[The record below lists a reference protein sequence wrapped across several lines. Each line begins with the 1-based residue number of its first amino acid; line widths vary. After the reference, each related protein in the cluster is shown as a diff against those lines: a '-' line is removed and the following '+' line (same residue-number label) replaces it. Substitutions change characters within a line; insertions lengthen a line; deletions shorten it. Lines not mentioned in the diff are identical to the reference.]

1 MTAEDK
7 KWDKKWR
14 AESDAGTLI
23 EAEAIQADSKRKKAA
38 IDVANVIAKEAQ
50 DRGEPVSMTP
60 QYNQFWFWSTSQES

>member
-38 IDVANVIAKEAQ
+38 IGAAKVMAKEAQ
-50 DRGEPVSMTP
+50 DRAKAATKIANKKKMPAKKGKK
-60 QYNQFWFWSTSQES
+60 